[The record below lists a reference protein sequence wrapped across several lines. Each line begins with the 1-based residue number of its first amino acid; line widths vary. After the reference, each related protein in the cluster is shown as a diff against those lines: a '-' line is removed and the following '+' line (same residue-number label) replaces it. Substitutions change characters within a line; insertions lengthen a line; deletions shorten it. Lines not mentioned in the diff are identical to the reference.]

1 MAVAGSVVLVADQ
14 LTKSWAV
21 AHLGDGHADDLVG
34 SLRLRLTSNSGSA
47 FSLGSGRNLGPLIAL
62 LALVVV
68 GALVAHGQ
76 TTRTRLGAVAVGM
89 VAGGALG
96 NVADRAFRAGDGFLG
111 GHVIDFVDLQWW
123 PVFNVAD
130 AAIVGGALGLVALG
144 LRRPSPPPGEPS
156 R

>member
-1 MAVAGSVVLVADQ
+1 MALAGTVVLVADQ

-21 AHLGDGHADDLVG
+21 SHLADGHTDNLVG

-47 FSLGSGRNLGPLIAL
+47 FSLGSGANLGPLIAV

-68 GALVAHGQ
+68 VVLVFHGQ
-76 TTRTRLGAVAVGM
+76 TTRTRLGALAAGL

-96 NVADRAFRAGDGFLG
+96 NVVDRAVRAGGGFLG

-130 AAIVGGALGLVALG
+130 AAIVGGAIGLVVLG
-144 LRRPSPPPGEPS
+144 LRSPPSDPA
-156 R
+156 